1 MSLLLSLEVDED
13 IQRALTRVEEGCKS
27 RPEPGCL
34 ATSGGDAHGKEK
46 VLGASTKEK
55 RVDSPVGVEQPQHPL
70 LSAVTADDYYR
81 ELAQPEMAV
90 TPCDESTSYN
100 QPEVTDTGVAGH
112 KERVRRW
119 LGKVQYWMLQ
129 SDSLTGEINTL
140 NKKLLSLMQI
150 NEAVKQQS
158 TFLSS
163 NASALITN
171 AENCQQLCQGI
182 EYRLQH
188 FATVDRLS
196 NAFSS
201 PVLDPRSSTFRE
213 LLTDMDTTLA
223 FLSNNRQFKSATQY
237 LSRMHVTYQK
247 ALVLLR
253 DACMT
258 SISEVTASVKEDPRF
273 KAVRGRTT
281 SKRGWFGT
289 EQPNSGQLDTSTI
302 SVDEKPAGMDSTLE
316 ELSVSGG
323 VTPGLFGLGSILSVE
338 FRGKLHDTI
347 PLINSLRSRTT
358 TETAVFLQDVVD
370 SYILA
375 RLSILTPIFT
385 DYMTPHLNTTEKN
398 LEDMIAHGTT
408 YLLALAA
415 DEADLFRHI
424 WQDDSKL
431 AAAKSI
437 IDSVSLVLY
446 DGFRGSVIVEDD
458 LQVLCNVIHSLN
470 NSILSKLQAS
480 GEAGQ
485 LLASTLSHM
494 CQDAQERLIF
504 RVSMYIKDVIR
515 PFNFT
520 QQQCLQYTHQ
530 PNVTTRK
537 GSDSAAT
544 HQAKEAADVAQENNA
559 STIARE
565 GGPGDEAPVGLRK
578 RQLAYFPALQNTLN
592 LLSWVYKVVDKG
604 VFTTLAQEAIRACTS
619 ALEQVAATI
628 EGVPRA
634 MLRTPLLDAKLFL
647 VMHLLQLREQISPFD
662 VDFQVTEKHVDFT
675 NIRFHEI
682 SLASTLVDT
691 KKNLEQQLRD
701 VCKDFIKVAG
711 HYVTSP
717 ADSFGKI
724 LKERVSDPLD
734 TPVSQVMD
742 TIGAVV
748 GGIKAQVDA
757 QRNADKQKSAATVN
771 KPDAVP
777 APTPEGVPAPAPVPV
792 PTPEGAPVTAP
803 APEGVPV
810 PSPAAPVPT
819 PEGVPAPAP
828 VPVPTPEGGAP
839 APVPVPAPTQPNGNG
854 ASNNAQQSPQQ
865 LSKLYNRGI
874 EKLTQ
879 VLTAYRAVMQGLE
892 EALPM
897 LQAKMR
903 FYLANNYTMDLLF
916 KPVAETVKL
925 VYSDMYSVLV
935 TFVQSIVQKGGLEKK
950 QETQFFEQVRR
961 PENIIQ
967 WMEALASSKT
977 EPVSLAE

>member
-1 MSLLLSLEVDED
+1 MSLLLSLEVDDEV
-13 IQRALTRVEEGCKS
+13 QRALAKVEDGCRTRPQPAHLSDSSATQEKKSIEGTSKKS
-27 RPEPGCL
+27 
-34 ATSGGDAHGKEK
+34 
-46 VLGASTKEK
+46 
-55 RVDSPVGVEQPQHPL
+55 HPL
-70 LSAVTADDYYR
+70 LTATTANEYYR
-81 ELAQPEMAV
+81 ALAEPEIAV
-90 TPCDESTSYN
+90 VPYDCKSIGN

-119 LGKVQYWMLQ
+119 LGKVQYWMLH

-140 NKKLLSLMQI
+140 NKKLCSLIEI
-150 NEAVKQQS
+150 NDAVKQQS

-171 AENCQQLCQGI
+171 AESCHQLCQGI

-213 LLTDMDTTLA
+213 LLSDMDTTMS

-258 SISEVTASVKEDPRF
+258 SISEVTASVKEDSRF
-273 KAVRGRTT
+273 KAVKERTAT
-281 SKRGWFGT
+281 KRRWFGA
-289 EQPNSGQLDTSTI
+289 EQQTSQLDSSQI
-302 SVDEKPAGMDSTLE
+302 SVDEKPTGMDSTLE
-316 ELSVSGG
+316 ELSVAGG
-323 VTPGLFGLGSILSVE
+323 VTPGLFGIGSILSVE

-347 PLINSLRSRTT
+347 PLIDSLKSRTT

-385 DYMTPHLNTTEKN
+385 DFMAPHLTIDKN
-398 LEDMIAHGTT
+398 LEDMIGHGTT

-424 WQDDSKL
+424 WKDDSKMV
-431 AAAKSI
+431 AAKSI

-446 DGFRGSVIVEDD
+446 DGFRGSVIIEED

-515 PFNFT
+515 PCNFT
-520 QQQCLQYTHQ
+520 QQECLQYTHE
-530 PNVTTRK
+530 PSMTTRK
-537 GSDSAAT
+537 GSAKSENE
-544 HQAKEAADVAQENNA
+544 HAKEAANAAQINNS
-559 STIARE
+559 STTVARE
-565 GGPGDEAPVGLRK
+565 GGPGDEAPVGLRQ
-578 RQLAYFPALQNTLN
+578 RQTAYFPALQNTLN

-604 VFTTLAQEAIRACTS
+604 VFTTLAQEAIRACT
-619 ALEQVAATI
+619 ATLEQASNII

-634 MLRTPLLDAKLFL
+634 MLRVPMLDAKLFL

-691 KKNLEQQLRD
+691 KKNLEQELHD
-701 VCKDFIKVAG
+701 VCKEFIRIASR
-711 HYVTSP
+711 YAASP
-717 ADSFGKI
+717 AESFRKI
-724 LKERVSDPLD
+724 LKERSSDPLN
-734 TPVSQVMD
+734 TPVSQVID

-748 GGIKAQVDA
+748 GGIKAHVDA
-757 QRNADKQKSAATVN
+757 QRSVDKTPVEVKKSDVPAPEAAPAPEGVPVP
-771 KPDAVP
+771 KPEG
-777 APTPEGVPAPAPVPV
+777 APTPEGVPAP
-792 PTPEGAPVTAP
+792 TIP
-803 APEGVPV
+803 APEGMPSVPV
-810 PSPAAPVPT
+810 
-819 PEGVPAPAP
+819 
-828 VPVPTPEGGAP
+828 
-839 APVPVPAPTQPNGNG
+839 PVPVPAPTPEGNPGADGVPAPIPAPTPAPVPAPVSTPEAPQQNGNG
-854 ASNNAQQSPQQ
+854 NGNGNGSAHPQPPPQQ
-865 LSKLYNRGI
+865 QQQLQQQQQQHLSKMYSKGV
-874 EKLTQ
+874 EKLQQ
-879 VLTAYRAVMQGLE
+879 VLTAYHAVMQGLLE

-897 LQAKMR
+897 LLTKMR
-903 FYLANNYTMDLLF
+903 FYLSNNYTMDVLF
-916 KPVAETVKL
+916 NPVRDIVHNVCFL
-925 VYSDMYSVLV
+925 F
-935 TFVQSIVQKGGLEKK
+935 TFIVSTNSIHIIHKSNQTGVRFYVQRVNRFCEVNHPKG
-950 QETQFFEQVRR
+950 
-961 PENIIQ
+961 
-967 WMEALASSKT
+967 WS
-977 EPVSLAE
+977 